1 MFLWS
6 DKANSQLNKKD
17 EILQKKCEFHY
28 LHFYISDLQ
37 FFTEKVWFDYWQLLN
52 SIQRKLSNIILA
64 ISS

>member
-37 FFTEKVWFDYWQLLN
+37 FFYWESLIWLLTTTKFN
-52 SIQRKLSNIILA
+52 TTKIK
-64 ISS
+64 